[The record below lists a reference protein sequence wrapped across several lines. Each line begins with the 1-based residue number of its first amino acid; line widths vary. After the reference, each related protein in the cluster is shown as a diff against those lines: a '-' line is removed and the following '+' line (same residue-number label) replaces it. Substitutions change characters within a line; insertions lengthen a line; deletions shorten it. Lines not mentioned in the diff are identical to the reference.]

1 MMNGPPGTRPTPST
15 YGSANWAREI
25 GVREPVRF
33 ESVEVLRNLPPSW
46 AAGLTQ
52 TT

>member
-1 MMNGPPGTRPTPST
+1 VPLEEGLRRMSD
-15 YGSANWAREI
+15 WAREI
-25 GVREPVRF
+25 GVRDQVRF

-52 TT
+52 TA